1 MSKRSGVEPL
11 NLAFSVE
18 DKSRSLSAG
27 QNVFIYDGDPVRE
40 PWYQRAAMPT
50 EQAIRTPVAESF
62 RELDAVN
69 RQMGQQQPDAMAL
82 TRSQGPQA
90 DAPAAPRMV

>member
-1 MSKRSGVEPL
+1 M

-18 DKSRSLSAG
+18 DKSRGLVAG

-50 EQAIRTPVAESF
+50 EQAVRTPVVESF

-69 RQMGQQQPDAMAL
+69 RQMAQQQIDAMAFS
-82 TRSQGPQA
+82 RSQGPQP
-90 DAPAAPRMV
+90 DGPSPSGPRMA